1 MINRHT
7 TFFVKDLKPIE
18 FCGNPV
24 MWQMDINGAFE
35 KPFETQPIEGEHDF
49 NTCEGCKKTLKELIK
64 RLTEKFEG
72 NHKDGAKPFPFC
84 CTHHSELTKLK
95 EFNRADFISVPEM
108 VARKIIYTNS
118 HIKNNHQTE
127 TYYKDI
133 TDYIDYTVE
142 SFGQMPG
149 NAEPLYLSDY
159 FFYITDLLERNT
171 EVEKGRKN
179 RLLEFLKAYR
189 TPTETPKTDFN
200 ILLGTYQKWLKVFPF
215 EISFFSTLK
224 PHFEKQLPILNGKP
238 ETNKYTGIAKVKMH
252 TKGSLI
258 DVLLNLTNNLLTQI
272 NTATL
277 YEKGLLTEPQKIK
290 LELVLNERKMKLK
303 QGYVNSS
310 KDEEQRYRKILK
322 EWFADEKRFIDEVTP
337 IVKELPPQ
345 PIVKQKPEPN
355 GKLITFKN
363 SETIEKIHSEL
374 KGYFPNKEVELL
386 KALQGEQLSELL
398 LFPHNQNKFVEVFRR
413 LKYNGFLLNTDTE
426 TKNWICTNFQFVKK
440 GFAEPQPFNES
451 SVWDNLNKG
460 KGEPTKKE
468 RICITEWLPYKSPL
482 QLTRETEN
490 EKL

>member
-18 FCGNPV
+18 LCGKPV

-35 KPFETQPIEGEHDF
+35 KPFETQPTEGEHDF
-49 NTCEGCKKTLKELIK
+49 TTCEGCQKTLKELIK

-72 NHKDGAKPFPFC
+72 SHKDGAKPFPFC

-118 HIKNNHQTE
+118 HINNNHQSE

-238 ETNKYTGIAKVKMH
+238 ETNKYTGIAKAKIH

-272 NTATL
+272 NTTTL

-337 IVKELPPQ
+337 IVKALPP
-345 PIVKQKPEPN
+345 I
-355 GKLITFKN
+355 N
-363 SETIEKIHSEL
+363 SET
-374 KGYFPNKEVELL
+374 
-386 KALQGEQLSELL
+386 
-398 LFPHNQNKFVEVFRR
+398 
-413 LKYNGFLLNTDTE
+413 DTE
-426 TKNWICTNFQFVKK
+426 KYTAKHYLLAYLFECNAKGESYPIGNKK
-440 GFAEPQPFNES
+440 ELERIGNERMGAGKGNRFYKVFNE
-451 SVWDNLNKG
+451 VINKDLNAEKNLFEIG
-460 KGEPTKKE
+460 GEYWRKAVIELSKAPE
-468 RICITEWLPYKSPL
+468 LVENYL
-482 QLTRETEN
+482 QSKQL
-490 EKL
+490 

>member
-18 FCGNPV
+18 LCGKPV

-35 KPFETQPIEGEHDF
+35 KPFETQPTEGEHDF
-49 NTCEGCKKTLKELIK
+49 TTCEGCQKTLKELIK

-72 NHKDGAKPFPFC
+72 SHKDGAKPFPFC

-118 HIKNNHQTE
+118 HINNNHRSE

-238 ETNKYTGIAKVKMH
+238 ETNKYTGIAKAKIH

-258 DVLLNLTNNLLTQI
+258 DVLLNLTDDILKQI
-272 NTATL
+272 NPYTL

-290 LELVLNERKMKLK
+290 LELVLNEMKIDNEKGYTSQK
-303 QGYVNSS
+303 QN
-310 KDEEQRYRKILK
+310 EEQRYRDILK
-322 EWFADEKRFIDEVTP
+322 KWFNRQKRFI
-337 IVKELPPQ
+337 
-345 PIVKQKPEPN
+345 
-355 GKLITFKN
+355 FF
-363 SETIEKIHSEL
+363 
-374 KGYFPNKEVELL
+374 GY
-386 KALQGEQLSELL
+386 
-398 LFPHNQNKFVEVFRR
+398 
-413 LKYNGFLLNTDTE
+413 
-426 TKNWICTNFQFVKK
+426 
-440 GFAEPQPFNES
+440 
-451 SVWDNLNKG
+451 
-460 KGEPTKKE
+460 
-468 RICITEWLPYKSPL
+468 
-482 QLTRETEN
+482 
-490 EKL
+490 

>member
-18 FCGNPV
+18 FCGKPV

-35 KPFETQPIEGEHDF
+35 KPFETQPTEGEHDF
-49 NTCEGCKKTLKELIK
+49 NTCEGCQKTLKELIK

-118 HIKNNHQTE
+118 HIKNNHQSE

-179 RLLEFLKAYR
+179 RLLEFLNAYR
-189 TPTETPKTDFN
+189 TPTKTPKTDFN
-200 ILLGTYQKWLKVFPF
+200 ILLGTYQKWLKIFPF

-238 ETNKYTGIAKVKMH
+238 ETNKYTGLAKVKMH

-272 NTATL
+272 NTTTL

-337 IVKELPPQ
+337 IVKALPPQ
-345 PIVKQKPEPN
+345 PIVESPFSVLEWATIFYYADETKLLTESRLIKTRLEQFMSKHQINTTFDNFKTKYYEAKKRINEKNDYPINKLELIIPFLKENYKQTVTKVENDITFLEENKPE
-355 GKLITFKN
+355 
-363 SETIEKIHSEL
+363 
-374 KGYFPNKEVELL
+374 Y
-386 KALQGEQLSELL
+386 
-398 LFPHNQNKFVEVFRR
+398 
-413 LKYNGFLLNTDTE
+413 
-426 TKNWICTNFQFVKK
+426 
-440 GFAEPQPFNES
+440 
-451 SVWDNLNKG
+451 
-460 KGEPTKKE
+460 
-468 RICITEWLPYKSPL
+468 
-482 QLTRETEN
+482 
-490 EKL
+490 

>member
-1 MINRHT
+1 MINRHAT
-7 TFFVKDLKPIE
+7 LFVKDLKPIE
-18 FCGNPV
+18 FCGKPV
-24 MWQMDINGAFE
+24 MWEMVTNGAFE
-35 KPFETQPIEGEHDF
+35 KPFETQPTEGEHDF
-49 NTCEGCKKTLKELIK
+49 NTCEGCQKTLKELIS

-72 NHKDGAKPFPFC
+72 NHKDGARPFPFC

-118 HIKNNHQTE
+118 HIINNHQSE

-133 TDYIDYTVE
+133 ADYIDYTVE

-159 FFYITDLLERNT
+159 FFYITDLLELNT
-171 EVEKGRKN
+171 EVERGRKN
-179 RLLEFLKAYR
+179 RILELLKAYR

-215 EISFFSTLK
+215 EISFFANLK

-238 ETNKYTGIAKVKMH
+238 ETNKYTGTAKAKMH

-258 DVLLNLTNNLLTQI
+258 DVLLNRTNSLLTQI
-272 NTATL
+272 NTTTL

-337 IVKELPPQ
+337 IVKALPPQ
-345 PIVKQKPEPN
+345 PIVESPFSVLEWATIFYYADET
-355 GKLITFKN
+355 KLLSESPLLKTRLEQFMSKHQIQTTIDNFKTKYYEARKRIN
-363 SETIEKIHSEL
+363 EKNDYPINKLELIIPFL
-374 KGYFPNKEVELL
+374 KGNYKQTVTKVENDIIFLGENK
-386 KALQGEQLSELL
+386 
-398 LFPHNQNKFVEVFRR
+398 PD
-413 LKYNGFLLNTDTE
+413 Y
-426 TKNWICTNFQFVKK
+426 
-440 GFAEPQPFNES
+440 
-451 SVWDNLNKG
+451 
-460 KGEPTKKE
+460 
-468 RICITEWLPYKSPL
+468 
-482 QLTRETEN
+482 
-490 EKL
+490 

>member
-18 FCGNPV
+18 FCGKPV

-35 KPFETQPIEGEHDF
+35 KPFETQPTEGEHDF
-49 NTCEGCKKTLKELIK
+49 NTCEGCQKTLKELIK

-118 HIKNNHQTE
+118 HIKNNHQSE

-200 ILLGTYQKWLKVFPF
+200 ILLGTYQKWFKVFPF
-215 EISFFSTLK
+215 EISFFANLK

-238 ETNKYTGIAKVKMH
+238 ETNKYTGLAKAKMH

-272 NTATL
+272 NTTTL

-337 IVKELPPQ
+337 IVKALPPH
-345 PIVKQKPEPN
+345 PIKTKADVLKEQLSQYGFFELEKVKT
-355 GKLITFKN
+355 L
-363 SETIEKIHSEL
+363 SEQSKVSIIEKIAESGLPYAIAMFDYLQFIPYLEKKHFDSKYKLNREVSKWFDSDKEGRAVKGNISSLL
-374 KGYFPNKEVELL
+374 KNTTENKDRYTAYKHKENVIKDYELL
-386 KALQGEQLSELL
+386 K
-398 LFPHNQNKFVEVFRR
+398 
-413 LKYNGFLLNTDTE
+413 
-426 TKNWICTNFQFVKK
+426 
-440 GFAEPQPFNES
+440 
-451 SVWDNLNKG
+451 
-460 KGEPTKKE
+460 
-468 RICITEWLPYKSPL
+468 
-482 QLTRETEN
+482 
-490 EKL
+490 